1 MKTEQQIQTPA
12 ALGIETP
19 ASDGLIGE
27 TQVSIIIP
35 AFNEARVIGKCL
47 DSLTRLDFPPDHFEV
62 ILVDNGSAD
71 ATVQIAKSFADR
83 LNLTVLQKHGVKI
96 SALRNLG
103 ANAASGA
110 ILAFLD
116 ADCLPPRS
124 WLTDI
129 LALAPKDGTGVV
141 GAHYLLPEDSTWVG
155 RIWHVYQEAPKA
167 GDVSHVPAGD
177 LVMRRE
183 DFLRIRG
190 FDESIQ
196 TNEDYELCDRVRKAG
211 MPVRAFPHLG
221 VVHLG
226 TAQSLKIFYRKQ
238 CWHGMHVVKVFLRDA
253 LHSDN
258 KNAVLFAAYTLAG
271 VAALVVTA
279 VMALLRGGWI
289 APVIALGALLLPPVL
304 MAVRRISAE
313 QKWADFIPLAS
324 LYLVYGLA
332 RARALLN
339 LTRS

>member
-1 MKTEQQIQTPA
+1 MKTEQTQTPA
-12 ALGIETP
+12 AAEIETP
-19 ASDGLIGE
+19 ASEGLIGE

-47 DSLTRLDFPPDHFEV
+47 DSLMRLDFPPDHFEV

-116 ADCLPPRS
+116 ADCLPPPS

-129 LALAPKDGTGVV
+129 FALAPKDGTGVV

-183 DFLRIRG
+183 DFLRLRG

-238 CWHGMHVVKVFLRDA
+238 CWHGTHVVKVFLRDA

-271 VAALVVTA
+271 VAALVATVA
-279 VMALLRGGWI
+279 MGFWQGMW
-289 APVIALGALLLPPVL
+289 APSLIALCALLLPPVL
-304 MAVRRISAE
+304 LALRRVVPKRKFS
-313 QKWADFIPLAS
+313 DFIPLTA
-324 LYLVYGLA
+324 LYFVYGLA

-339 LTRS
+339 LGR

>member
-1 MKTEQQIQTPA
+1 MKTEQTQTPA
-12 ALGIETP
+12 ALEIETP
-19 ASDGLIGE
+19 ASEGLIGE

-103 ANAASGA
+103 ANVASGA
-110 ILAFLD
+110 VLAFLD
-116 ADCLPPRS
+116 ADCLPPPS

-183 DFLRIRG
+183 DFLRLRG

-238 CWHGMHVVKVFLRDA
+238 CWHGTHVVKVFLRDA

-271 VAALVVTA
+271 VAALVATVA
-279 VMALLRGGWI
+279 MGFWQGMW
-289 APVIALGALLLPPVL
+289 APSLIALCALLLPPVL
-304 MAVRRISAE
+304 LALRRVVPKRKFS
-313 QKWADFIPLAS
+313 DFIPLAA
-324 LYLVYGLA
+324 LYFVYGLA

-339 LTRS
+339 LGR